1 MTARVCTMRATAKA
15 RKRRSSSRLDLR
27 PDFLARASAAVQK
40 RRALL
45 VDLPGHGQSE
55 KPDVAYTQER
65 FARAIEP
72 VMRHADVERAVLL
85 GHSMGGP

>member
-1 MTARVCTMRATAKA
+1 MYE
-15 RKRRSSSRLDLR
+15 
-27 PDFLARASAAVQK
+27 K

-65 FARAIEP
+65 FARAIEA
-72 VMRHADVERAVLL
+72 VMRHAGVERAVLL